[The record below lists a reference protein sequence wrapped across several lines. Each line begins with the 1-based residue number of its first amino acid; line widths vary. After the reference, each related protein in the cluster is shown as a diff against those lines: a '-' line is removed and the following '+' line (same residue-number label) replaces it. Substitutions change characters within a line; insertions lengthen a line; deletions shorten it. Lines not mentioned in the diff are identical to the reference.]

1 MQQPKVSVNY
11 HFSGEMPYTL
21 KNKMAL
27 TFLTQAL
34 NSRYLVSIREEK
46 GGTYG
51 VRVQGSTKYIPR
63 QTYSMTISFDTNEE
77 MADELVP
84 IVFDEIE
91 KIATEGPEA
100 KDIND
105 SREYLVKQFKNTLE
119 NNGTWFGLIDD
130 YNRHKQNL
138 LADYEKTLNSITY
151 DEIRDLAKKLLD
163 SGNVIQVTMRPEAQP
178 EADE

>member
-1 MQQPKVSVNY
+1 MGNIDPETLKPLVEKYIGSIPAARKPINYVDDKAYPVKGEVTEEFTAPMQQPKVSVNY

-63 QTYSMTISFDTNEE
+63 ETYSMTISFDTNEE
-77 MADELVP
+77 MADELRE
-84 IVFDEIE
+84 IVMKEIE
-91 KIATEGPEA
+91 EIAATGPKSE
-100 KDIND
+100 DI
-105 SREYLVKQFKNTLE
+105 EKNL
-119 NNGTWFGLIDD
+119 FFAL
-130 YNRHKQNL
+130 
-138 LADYEKTLNSITY
+138 
-151 DEIRDLAKKLLD
+151 
-163 SGNVIQVTMRPEAQP
+163 
-178 EADE
+178 